1 MIRVSTSGAP
11 EMVVVVLS
19 YNGLADT
26 RKCLASLQP
35 ALRPFMMPLLVDNGS
50 TDGTSEAVRAE
61 FPWCPIERVEVN
73 RGPLVGNNA
82 GMRRALE
89 LGATWIV
96 LLNNDTTVHPDL
108 CDRLRD
114 AAVAHPEFDVL
125 GPVIMFMGDPTVVM
139 TEGTTFNPP
148 IPRGFFLD
156 VHVPLTRTT
165 PPSVVECDIVNGCCL
180 MIRADMVRRVGFF
193 DERFFMYHD
202 ESDLCLR
209 VLAAGGRAGVI
220 DHELVWHKGNAT
232 SAGTGKKSIRY
243 YDARNLWLLLKKH
256 RWAPRNGRSGWLTRL
271 VYFRYMFH
279 WYCAERESGNEPAAL
294 AVLHGVWD
302 GLRGVEG
309 SYQPDVP
316 RQLAPLKA
324 LFDVGRRVPRWLL
337 HPVRRH
343 A

>member
-1 MIRVSTSGAP
+1 MNAVSTGPAP

-26 RKCLASLQP
+26 RKCLASLRP
-35 ALRPFMMPLLVDNGS
+35 ALRPFVMPLLVDNGS
-50 TDGTSEAVRAE
+50 TDGTSEAVASE

-82 GMRRALE
+82 GMRRALA
-89 LGATWIV
+89 LGAKWIV

-108 CDRLRD
+108 CERLRD
-114 AAVAHPEFDVL
+114 AAVAHPEYDVL
-125 GPVIMFMGDPTVVM
+125 GPVIMFMGDPDVVM

-156 VHVPLTRTT
+156 VHVPLTRTH
-165 PPSVVECDIVNGCCL
+165 PPTVVECDIVNGCCL
-180 MIRADMVRRVGFF
+180 MITAEMVRRVGFF

-209 VLAAGGRAGVI
+209 VLEAGGRAGVI

-232 SAGTGKKSIRY
+232 SEGTGKKSIRY

-256 RWAPRNGRSGWLTRL
+256 DWAPRNGRSRWLTRW

-279 WYCAERESGNEPAAL
+279 WYCAEVESGNAPAAQ
-294 AVLHGVWD
+294 AVLQGVYD
-302 GLRGVEG
+302 GLKGVTGVYRPEARRKRMG
-309 SYQPDVP
+309 
-316 RQLAPLKA
+316 A
-324 LFDVGRRVPRWLL
+324 LRAAFYIGRRVPRWIL
-337 HPVRRH
+337 HALRQG
-343 A
+343 